1 MPSYIVI
8 SMTSTVVVAKHLLVI
23 GTSYILYSEQ
33 KTMYYY
39 IQYKR
44 LYSK

>member
-1 MPSYIVI
+1 MLSYIGI
-8 SMTSTVVVAKHLLVI
+8 SMTTMVVVTKHLLVI
-23 GTSYILYSEQ
+23 GTLYILYSEQ

-44 LYSK
+44 IYSK